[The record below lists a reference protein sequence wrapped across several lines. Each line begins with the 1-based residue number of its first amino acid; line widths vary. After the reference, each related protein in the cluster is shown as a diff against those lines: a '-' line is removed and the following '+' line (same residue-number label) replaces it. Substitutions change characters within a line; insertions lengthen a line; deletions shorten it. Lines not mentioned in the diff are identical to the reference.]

1 MLASLELH
9 YTCYYFTSSIV
20 TGGYGGGFGYRPLG
34 GMYGSGYGGYGS
46 YTGYSGYTGFGGFG
60 GMGGVGY
67 GGRGW
72 DDGAMVRQAEERTRS
87 TFQSVETVVGA
98 FASVSHALCAIKYPT
113 VSICTC
119 I

>member
-1 MLASLELH
+1 MLP
-9 YTCYYFTSSIV
+9 YTLSIV

-46 YTGYSGYTGFGGFG
+46 YTGYGGYTGFGGFG

-98 FASVSHALCAIKYPT
+98 FASVSHALYNTI
-113 VSICTC
+113 S
-119 I
+119 